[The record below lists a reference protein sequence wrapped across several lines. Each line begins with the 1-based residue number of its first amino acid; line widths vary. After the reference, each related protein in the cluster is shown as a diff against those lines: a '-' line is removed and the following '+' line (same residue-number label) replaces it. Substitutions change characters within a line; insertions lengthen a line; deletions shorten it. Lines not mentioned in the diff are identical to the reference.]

1 MHEEAI
7 AKLRQIFSENGAIR
21 VITHLDTDG
30 LTSATILI
38 NALKKFNQS
47 FWLTTVKQLEDD
59 MLDRLLKDAGK
70 QKWKAIFFLDLGS
83 SKLRKIKEFSNYLPL
98 FVIDHHELD
107 PLYGLEKADDKG
119 KNENFFLAD
128 TSQYNNEEM
137 SASCLTYLFVK
148 KLDKSNKPLSQ
159 LAILGLIGDILDK
172 NIGKNVQ
179 TIIED
184 AKDSGMQVKRGLTVF
199 SAMRP
204 IHKALEFSSNIFIPG
219 VTGNTNGAIIML
231 RDLGIDMRNAKGYRT
246 LLDLN
251 KEELSRLITTILLRR
266 VNYDNQEIINNIYL
280 IKVSNHIWD
289 AREIST
295 MINACGRLNY
305 SSLAI
310 AFLMGSKK
318 ARDKIEDV
326 YTKYK
331 HHIIQSLNTVN
342 NIDKI
347 IGEKYV
353 IINAKKMIK
362 DTMIGTIVSILTSSF
377 LYKEGTIIVGM
388 AYRKDRKIKIS
399 ARVVRGRKGY
409 NSDNGDNSE
418 GGDIDVNLEHV
429 LRSVISVIGG
439 EVGGHMNAAGCL
451 ISRKKESEFIE
462 LLKRSMDT
470 EQIRIVA

>member
-7 AKLRQIFSENGAIR
+7 SKLKEIFSKDGAIR

-107 PLYGLEKADDKG
+107 PLYELEKEKDK
-119 KNENFFLAD
+119 ENGEFFLTD
-128 TSQYNNEEM
+128 KSQYNNEEM

-159 LAILGLIGDILDK
+159 LAILGLIGDVLDK

-204 IHKALEFSSNIFIPG
+204 VHKALEFSSNIFIPG

-231 RDLGIDMRNAKGYRT
+231 RDLGIDIRNAKGYRT
-246 LLDLN
+246 LLDLS
-251 KEELSRLITTILLRR
+251 KEELSRLITAILLRR
-266 VNYDNQEIINNIYL
+266 ANYDNNQEIINNIYL
-280 IKVSNHIWD
+280 VKISNHIWD
-289 AREIST
+289 AKEIST
-295 MINACGRLNY
+295 MMNACGRLNY

-331 HHIIQSLNTVN
+331 HHIIQSLNIVN

-362 DTMIGTIVSILTSSF
+362 DTMIGTIISILTSSF

-388 AYRKDRKIKIS
+388 AYRKDRKIKVS
-399 ARVVRGRKGY
+399 ARVVRGRE
-409 NSDNGDNSE
+409 NNDE
-418 GGDIDVNLEHV
+418 EEINLDHV

-439 EVGGHMNAAGCL
+439 EVGGHLNAAGCL
-451 ISRKKESEFIE
+451 ISRKKENEFVE
-462 LLKRSMDT
+462 LLRRSIDT